1 MTQKLQVYK
10 CEICGNVVEIVH
22 EGNGTL
28 VCCGQSM
35 KLMVESTADATKE
48 KHVPLIEKTKDGYK
62 VTVGSTLHPMIETHY
77 IEWIELL
84 ADGVLYRRYLK
95 PGDAPM
101 AQFCVEADK
110 ISARE
115 FCNIHGLWRG

>member
-48 KHVPLIEKTKDGYK
+48 KHVPLIEKTKNGYK

-95 PGDAPM
+95 PGDTPM
-101 AQFCVEADK
+101 AQFCVEAEK

-115 FCNIHGLWRG
+115 FCNIHGLWKG